1 MARPSVDLSLYLVT
15 DSAMCVQRGLEA
27 VVAEAVEGGVT
38 LVQLREK
45 HAATREFIDL
55 AARLKAVLDGKG
67 VPLLINDRVD
77 VALAVGA
84 AGVHVGQSD
93 MRVRDVRRLLGRD
106 AIVGLTMDTDEQV
119 REAETLDVD
128 YLGLGP
134 IFPTA
139 TKEDHSEVLG
149 YDGFI
154 RRRNLSR
161 HPCVAIGSVTEACA
175 ADLMR
180 AGADGVAVV
189 SAICRAEDPREAARR
204 LRRAVEEAR

>member
-1 MARPSVDLSLYLVT
+1 MARPNFDLSLYLVT
-15 DSAMCVQRGLEA
+15 DSAMCAERGLET
-27 VVAEAVEGGVT
+27 VVAEAVDGGAT

-45 HAATREFIDL
+45 HAATRDFIDL
-55 AARLKAVLDGKG
+55 AARLKTILDGRG

-77 VALAVGA
+77 VALAVDA

-93 MRVRDVRRLLGRD
+93 MRVEDVRRLLGRE
-106 AIVGLTMDTDEQV
+106 ALVGLTMDTDEQV
-119 REAETLDVD
+119 REAEALDVD

-149 YDGFI
+149 FEGFS
-154 RRRNLSR
+154 RRRNMTR

-175 ADLMR
+175 ADLVR
-180 AGADGVAVV
+180 SGADGVAVV